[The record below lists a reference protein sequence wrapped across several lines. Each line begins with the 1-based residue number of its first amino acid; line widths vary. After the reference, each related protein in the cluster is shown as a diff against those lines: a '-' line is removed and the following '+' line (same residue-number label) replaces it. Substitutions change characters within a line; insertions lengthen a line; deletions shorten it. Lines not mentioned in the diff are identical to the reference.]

1 MKVLLIAAPRP
12 DSDETAM
19 HMGDGRPPMGLAYV
33 SAYLEKFGHETKIVD
48 LYHFGGGHE
57 RENTNLKA
65 TATICHIIRNQDP
78 IDVFDEIETYQ
89 PDFIGMYM
97 GTISYY
103 RGVALIK
110 EIKNKYPNIS
120 TMVGGPH
127 AIELPE
133 SLSDYFDYVVCG
145 EGEIAA
151 LDIIEERIKTKGIL
165 RGTER
170 VDDIN
175 ELPLPDFRHFIDKPY
190 NWQLEMFDN
199 NIKPVVTLN
208 STRGCPF
215 SCMFCGVA
223 NTKFRAIN
231 AVNLVNYISDLVSKY
246 GAQGIY
252 FREDNFTVQP
262 KRVEEFCDILI
273 SENINISWACETRVN
288 NLPPKLIEKM
298 AKSGCVGLYIGIES
312 GSEKML
318 KYMRK
323 GESRKDFIEKIPII
337 HSNGITS
344 YTTWVYGLPSETEED
359 RQMTRRFID
368 QLNPT
373 TADTFVYLGMPG
385 SDYYKILTNTKQYE
399 LKESNGIFYPPG
411 WLALAKEVYG
421 EADPRVHYAE
431 KLYETHKIK
440 PGAADPYYI
449 DNSVYHSL
457 KTTKIRDQLSTKLH
471 GQT

>member
-1 MKVLLIAAPRP
+1 MKVLLVAAPRP

-48 LYHFGGGHE
+48 LYHFGPDHE
-57 RENTNLKA
+57 RENTSLKA
-65 TATICHIIRNQDP
+65 TATICHIIRNEKP
-78 IDVFDEIETYQ
+78 IDIFQEIEDYQ

-103 RGVALIK
+103 RGTTLMKKIK
-110 EIKNKYPNIS
+110 ERYPNII

-127 AIELPE
+127 AIELPDT
-133 SLSDYFDYVVCG
+133 LIDFFDYVVCG
-145 EGEIAA
+145 EGEITA
-151 LDIIEERIKTKGIL
+151 LNVVEGRIKETGII
-165 RGTER
+165 RGGAR

-199 NIKPVVTLN
+199 DIKPVITLN

-223 NTKFRAIN
+223 NTKFRAIDAN
-231 AVNLVNYISDLVSKY
+231 NLVNYISGLVSKY

-262 KRVEEFCDILI
+262 KRVERFCDILI

-288 NLPPKLIEKM
+288 NLAPKLIEKM
-298 AKSGCVGLYIGIES
+298 AKAGCVGLYIGVES
-312 GSEKML
+312 GSERML

-337 HSNGITS
+337 HNNGITS

-359 RQMTRRFID
+359 RLMTRKFID

-385 SDYYKILTNTKQYE
+385 SDYYNILNRTKQYE
-399 LKESNGIFYPPG
+399 LKEKNGIFYPPG
-411 WLALAKEVYG
+411 WLALAREVYG
-421 EADPRVHYAE
+421 EEDPRVHYVTRI
-431 KLYETHKIK
+431 YEENKIK
-440 PGAADPYYI
+440 PGPADPYHI
-449 DNSVYHSL
+449 EDSIYHSL
-457 KTTKIRDQLSTKLH
+457 KTTKIRDQLSVKSA
-471 GQT
+471 Q

>member
-1 MKVLLIAAPRP
+1 MKVLLVAAPRP
-12 DSDETAM
+12 NSDETAM

-33 SAYLEKFGHETKIVD
+33 SAYLEKFGHETRIVD
-48 LYHFGGGHE
+48 LYHFGTGHE
-57 RENTNLKA
+57 EENTGLKA
-65 TATICHIIRNQDP
+65 TATICHIIRNEKP
-78 IDVFDEIETYQ
+78 TDVFQEIEEYK

-97 GTISYY
+97 GTISYF
-103 RGVALIK
+103 RGTALIK
-110 EIKNKYPNIS
+110 EIKKRHPNIP

-133 SLSDYFDYVVCG
+133 TLIDFFDYIVCG
-145 EGEIAA
+145 EGEITA
-151 LDIIEERIKTKGIL
+151 LNIVEGRIKTKGVIK
-165 RGTER
+165 GGAR

-190 NWQLEMFDN
+190 NWRLEMFDN
-199 NIKPVVTLN
+199 DIKPVITLN

-231 AVNLVNYISDLVSKY
+231 AVNLVNYISDLKSKY

-298 AKSGCVGLYIGIES
+298 AKAGCVGLYIGIES
-312 GSEKML
+312 GSERML

-323 GESRKDFIEKIPII
+323 GETRKDFIEKLPII
-337 HSNGITS
+337 HKNGITS

-359 RQMTRRFID
+359 RQMTRQFID

-373 TADTFVYLGMPG
+373 TADTFVYLGIPG
-385 SDYYKILTNTKQYE
+385 SDYYRILDHTKQYE
-399 LKESNGIFYPPG
+399 FKEKSGILYPPG
-411 WLALAKEVYG
+411 WLTLAKEVYG
-421 EADPRVHYAE
+421 KEDPRVHYVE
-431 KLYETHKIK
+431 NLYEENKIT
-440 PGAADPYYI
+440 AAPAEPYRI
-449 DNSVYHSL
+449 KDSIYHTL
-457 KTTKIRDQLSTKLH
+457 KTTKIRDQLSIK
-471 GQT
+471 